1 MGFGKFAQCVLYIDG
16 DRRFR
21 SPFLVPFFAGMCY
34 NGRYEKEKELEE
46 MRINEKREL

>member
-1 MGFGKFAQCVLYIDG
+1 M
-16 DRRFR
+16 
-21 SPFLVPFFAGMCY
+21 PFFARMCY